1 MTRTNKPWH
10 ELAIWQKIAV
20 AILGAAQF
28 MLLGAA
34 LWDLRQRS
42 PQEINGSKQ
51 VWTVISFINFIG
63 PVSYFLLGI
72 KRQPGQAW
80 PCSGIAKPRSSGR

>member
-1 MTRTNKPWH
+1 MTRTNKPWQ
-10 ELAIWQKIAV
+10 ELATWQKIAV
-20 AILGAAQF
+20 TILGAAQF

-80 PCSGIAKPRSSGR
+80 PYSGLAKTRTSGR

>member
-1 MTRTNKPWH
+1 MTGTKKPWKD
-10 ELAIWQKIAV
+10 LAIWQKIAV
-20 AILGAAQF
+20 LILGAVQF

-34 LWDLRQRS
+34 LWDLRQRQ

-51 VWTVISFINFIG
+51 IWTVISFINFIG
-63 PVSYFLLGI
+63 PVSYFLFGI

-80 PCSGIAKPRSSGR
+80 LFSGLPREQTGGG

>member
-1 MTRTNKPWH
+1 MTRTNKPWQ
-10 ELAIWQKIAV
+10 ELATWQKIAV
-20 AILGAAQF
+20 AILGVAQF
-28 MLLGAA
+28 ILLGTA

-42 PQEINGSKQ
+42 PQEINGSKE

-72 KRQPGQAW
+72 KHQPGQAW
-80 PCSGIAKPRSSGR
+80 PYSGLAKPQSGGS

>member
-1 MTRTNKPWH
+1 MTGTRKPWK

-20 AILGAAQF
+20 TILGTAQF
-28 MLLGAA
+28 ILLGAA
-34 LWDLRQRS
+34 LWDLRQRP

-51 VWTVISFINFIG
+51 MWTVISFINFIG
-63 PVSYFLLGI
+63 PVSYFLLGV

-80 PCSGIAKPRSSGR
+80 PFYGLSRTQAGGE